1 MQFDGLER
9 VMYVFS
15 WIFSEGVVSSLFF
28 GCCLFCGMVLLK
40 VVWCVKIIYFRGVG
54 WGGGGVG
61 GDGALNFI
69 SNRCKFAVWKI
80 SEGGKA
86 IYALDQEPKTNGD
99 SFAQNTRK

>member
-1 MQFDGLER
+1 M
-9 VMYVFS
+9 
-15 WIFSEGVVSSLFF
+15 
-28 GCCLFCGMVLLK
+28 
-40 VVWCVKIIYFRGVG
+40 
-54 WGGGGVG
+54 GGGGVG

>member
-1 MQFDGLER
+1 MLK
-9 VMYVFS
+9 
-15 WIFSEGVVSSLFF
+15 LFIL
-28 GCCLFCGMVLLK
+28 GRWG
-40 VVWCVKIIYFRGVG
+40 G
-54 WGGGGVG
+54 GGGGVG